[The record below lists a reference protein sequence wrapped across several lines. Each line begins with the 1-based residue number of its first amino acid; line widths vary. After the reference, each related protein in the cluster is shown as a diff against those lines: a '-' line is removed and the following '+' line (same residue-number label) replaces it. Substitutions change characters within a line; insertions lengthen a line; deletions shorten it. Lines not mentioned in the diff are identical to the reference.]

1 MSLLKKLQLL
11 VCGLLLAGQAG
22 IADEGMW
29 LFNDLPVALL
39 KQRYGF
45 EPTSEWADHLVKS
58 SVRFNVGGSGSF
70 ISSSGLVLTNH
81 HVGSDTLAK
90 LSTPERNIMEAGYL
104 AKTQA
109 DELKAPDLE
118 LNQLWQIRDVTAE
131 VKGAVT
137 AEMSPAAAVAARRAV
152 IARIEKAALDESG
165 LKSTVTT
172 LYGGGRYH
180 LYMYKKYTDVR
191 LVWAPE
197 TAIAFFGGDADN
209 FEYPRFCL
217 DACIFRVY
225 ENDKPAKI
233 EHFLKWSA
241 AGPEQGDV
249 AFVSGHPGRTSRIL
263 TVDALKYQRDV
274 AQPASLT
281 NLRRAEIV
289 LQQYGLRGKEN
300 ARRAREDLFGVQNS
314 RKARLGMLAGLQDPQ
329 VMADK
334 LKAEQKLLAA
344 VNADEKLKPLAAA
357 WAVIADITKKRTE
370 MLKKGVSVN
379 SSLYGI
385 ALQLVQMAEED
396 RLPSEQRLPEFSEAG
411 RESLLQQLYSEAP
424 DRKSTRLNSSHSSV
438 SRMPSSA

>member
-137 AEMSPAAAVAARRAV
+137 AEMSPAEAVAARRAV
-152 IARIEKAALDESG
+152 IARIEKAALDESEI
-165 LKSTVTT
+165 
-172 LYGGGRYH
+172 GRAH
-180 LYMYKKYTDVR
+180 V
-191 LVWAPE
+191 
-197 TAIAFFGGDADN
+197 
-209 FEYPRFCL
+209 
-217 DACIFRVY
+217 
-225 ENDKPAKI
+225 
-233 EHFLKWSA
+233 
-241 AGPEQGDV
+241 
-249 AFVSGHPGRTSRIL
+249 
-263 TVDALKYQRDV
+263 
-274 AQPASLT
+274 
-281 NLRRAEIV
+281 
-289 LQQYGLRGKEN
+289 
-300 ARRAREDLFGVQNS
+300 
-314 RKARLGMLAGLQDPQ
+314 
-329 VMADK
+329 
-334 LKAEQKLLAA
+334 
-344 VNADEKLKPLAAA
+344 
-357 WAVIADITKKRTE
+357 
-370 MLKKGVSVN
+370 
-379 SSLYGI
+379 
-385 ALQLVQMAEED
+385 
-396 RLPSEQRLPEFSEAG
+396 
-411 RESLLQQLYSEAP
+411 
-424 DRKSTRLNSSHSSV
+424 
-438 SRMPSSA
+438 